1 MWPIDSQL
9 TLLSSKLGCPS
20 PSPSS
25 SITSQLDCLR
35 KQDGQELR
43 KVLLE
48 TGAQFQPVTDNITI
62 WKE

>member
-9 TLLSSKLGCPS
+9 ALFSSKFNC
-20 PSPSS
+20 
-25 SITSQLDCLR
+25 TSGGGLLDCLR

-48 TGAQFQPVTDNITI
+48 TGAQFQPVTDNVTI